1 MLARVNSGAVV
12 GLDGVLVDVE
22 VDIVKKG
29 FPGFTI
35 VGLPGKAVEE
45 AKERVKSA
53 LINSSAEFPQ
63 YRITVNLAPADLRK
77 QGPAYD
83 LPIALGILIASEQI
97 APNEILSSSMWL
109 GELSLDG
116 TLRATP
122 GVLPMT
128 LLAREHGFKRIFV
141 PVQNAQEAAVVGGI
155 DVIALSSLRELH
167 LLLTGGEELL
177 QPVIFDKGAINA
189 DEGTI
194 SQFDFAHI
202 YGQEH
207 AKRALEIAAAG
218 GHNIIMVGPP
228 GSGKTLLAR
237 AFATILPP
245 LTEEESLEVTKI
257 YSVTGALDTSKPLM
271 TVRPFRSPHHTT
283 SRVGLIGGGQ
293 QLIPGEISLAHRGV
307 LFLDE
312 FPELPRSVL
321 ESLRQPLE
329 DGWLVISRANGSVR
343 YPSRVLLIAAANPCP
358 CGYRNS
364 AQKQCVCSLYHIQ
377 KYQKRISGPILD
389 RIDLQ
394 ITVPM
399 VAIDKILGSSNESVE
414 NSNSVRT
421 RVVTARDI
429 QRERLHTG
437 GFFVNAEMD
446 SRAIKQ
452 YCPLSQESEK
462 MIKAAIARM
471 QLSVRGVHKIIK
483 MARTIADLAGSADIL
498 PEHIAE
504 AMTYRFVDIV
514 E

>member
-53 LINSSAEFPQ
+53 LLNSSAEFPH

-97 APNEILSSSMWL
+97 APSEIVSSSMWL

-116 TLRATP
+116 TLRSTP
-122 GVLPMT
+122 GILSMT

-141 PVQNAQEAAVVGGI
+141 PAQNAQEAAVVRGI
-155 DVIALSSLRELH
+155 DVIALASLQDLYR
-167 LLLTGGEELL
+167 LLLSGEMHLH
-177 QPVIFDKGAINA
+177 PTVFDRQSIVAGEK
-189 DEGTI
+189 T

-218 GHNIIMVGPP
+218 GHNIIMIGPP
-228 GSGKTLLAR
+228 GSGKTLLSR
-237 AFATILPP
+237 AFTTILPP

-257 YSVTGALDTSKPLM
+257 YSVTGTLDSSEPLV

-283 SRVGLIGGGQ
+283 SRIGLIGGGQ
-293 QLIPGEISLAHRGV
+293 HLTPGEISLAHRGV

-329 DGWLVISRANGSVR
+329 DGWVVISRAHGSVT

-358 CGYRNS
+358 CGYKNS
-364 AQKQCVCSLYHIQ
+364 GQKQCVCNVYQIQ

-399 VAIDKILGSSNESVE
+399 VEVEKILGAAHEDAEGSSHVKN
-414 NSNSVRT
+414 
-421 RVVTARDI
+421 RVVSARAI
-429 QRERLHTG
+429 QRKRLHKE

-446 SRAIKQ
+446 TVSIKK
-452 YCPLSQESEK
+452 YCALNQRSQE
-462 MIKAAIARM
+462 MVKAAIERM
-471 QLSVRGVHKIIK
+471 QLSVRGVHKILK
-483 MARTIADLAGSADIL
+483 VARTIADLSHSAEINE
-498 PEHIAE
+498 EHIAE
-504 AMTYRFVDIV
+504 AMTYRFTDVAG
-514 E
+514 

>member
-53 LINSSAEFPQ
+53 LLNSSAEFPR

-83 LPIALGILIASEQI
+83 LPIALGILIASEQVVSS
-97 APNEILSSSMWL
+97 ELVSSSMWL

-116 TLRATP
+116 TLRSTP
-122 GVLPMT
+122 GVLSMT
-128 LLAREHGFKRIFV
+128 LLAREHGYKRIFV
-141 PVQNAQEAAVVGGI
+141 PAQNAQEAAVVRGI
-155 DVIALSSLRELH
+155 DVIAIGSLKELH
-167 LLLTGGEELL
+167 MLLLSGEEQLRS
-177 QPVIFDKGAINA
+177 VIFDRKSAFLDVGQN
-189 DEGTI
+189 
-194 SQFDFAHI
+194 QFDFAHI

-257 YSVTGALDTSKPLM
+257 YSITGELDTKKPLM

-329 DGWLVISRANGSVR
+329 DGWVVISRANGSVK
-343 YPSRVLLIAAANPCP
+343 YPSRVLLVAAANPCP
-358 CGYRNS
+358 CGYKNS
-364 AQKQCVCSLYHIQ
+364 AQKQCVCNIYQTQ

-394 ITVPM
+394 VTVPS
-399 VAIDKILGSSNESVE
+399 VEIDKIIGATHTASEGSESIK
-414 NSNSVRT
+414 N
-421 RVVTARDI
+421 RVVTARDN
-429 QRERLHTG
+429 QYQRLHIEG
-437 GFFVNAEMD
+437 LFVNAEMD
-446 SRAIKQ
+446 AQAIKK
-452 YCPLSQESEK
+452 YCGLTTETE
-462 MIKAAIARM
+462 ALLRLAINQM
-471 QLSVRGVHKIIK
+471 HLSVRGVHKILK
-483 MARTIADLAGSADIL
+483 VARTIADLACSAEIQK
-498 PEHIAE
+498 EHISE
-504 AMTYRFVDIV
+504 AMSYRFVDLMD
-514 E
+514 

>member
-1 MLARVNSGAVV
+1 VLARVNSGAVV

-53 LINSSAEFPQ
+53 LINSSAEFPR

-97 APNEILSSSMWL
+97 TFDEVIATSMWL

-116 TLRATP
+116 TLRPTP
-122 GVLPMT
+122 GVLPMA
-128 LLAREHGFKRIFV
+128 LLAREHGYKRIFV
-141 PVQNAQEAAVVGGI
+141 PTQNAQEAAAVQGI
-155 DVIALSSLRELH
+155 DVIAITSLQELH
-167 LLLTGGEELL
+167 ALLLGGEELF
-177 QPVIFDKGAINA
+177 QPVFFDKQALSLSV
-189 DEGTI
+189 EKPK
-194 SQFDFAHI
+194 FDFAHI

-237 AFATILPP
+237 AFATILPF

-257 YSVTGALDTSKPLM
+257 YSITGELDRAKPLM

-293 QLIPGEISLAHRGV
+293 QLLPGEISLAHRGV

-329 DGWLVISRANGSVR
+329 DGWVVISRANGTVK
-343 YPSRVLLIAAANPCP
+343 YPSRVLLVAAANPCP
-358 CGYRNS
+358 CGYKNS
-364 AQKQCVCSLYHIQ
+364 AQKQCVCNGYQIQ
-377 KYQKRISGPILD
+377 KYQKRVSGPILD

-394 ITVPM
+394 ITVPT
-399 VAIDKILGSSNESVE
+399 VEIEKILGAAHTGAESSRY
-414 NSNSVRT
+414 VRE
-421 RVVTARDI
+421 RVIAARDV
-429 QRERLHTG
+429 QQKRLRPESL
-437 GFFVNAEMD
+437 FVNAEMD
-446 SRAIKQ
+446 AQSIKKYCALNEASEEMLRLAINQ
-452 YCPLSQESEK
+452 
-462 MIKAAIARM
+462 MH
-471 QLSVRGVHKIIK
+471 LSVRGVHKILK
-483 MARTIADLAGSADIL
+483 VARTIADLAQSVEIRK
-498 PEHIAE
+498 EHIAE
-504 AMTYRFVDIV
+504 AMSYRFVDIM